1 MDRTDDASTSSTQSS
16 KQSSSAQSSS
26 KPTSS
31 TQSARTPSSASTPP
45 EIVIVKATREEL
57 PGAGLEIAGLP
68 VAVRLVKQLARSRI
82 HVVLLSDGVV
92 ELPPVGDPDSPG
104 LDELPAGTEV
114 VRVADGVTPASA
126 LETLR
131 AAHPKAAVVG
141 GDVFCISVSAAM
153 RAGWRDQA
161 SLAGAGPGAAPCTR
175 VSDETSRRDCEDRL
189 FGDLLR
195 GDLGFIA
202 RHLNKKIS
210 FPITRYLLCRLPVTP
225 NQVTL
230 GSALLG
236 LLGCALVATGSPGS
250 TMLGMAAA
258 QLQSVLDGCDGE
270 LARVRFQQTAIG
282 EWLDSLMDDGLNL
295 VLVLAITSGLVR
307 NGWGSAALVLGGATE
322 VMLLVYNLVSYRE
335 LVRQGAGGELLKIR
349 WKLNGGRDMK
359 AVWATPGAIGPV
371 RRVILTL
378 GRRDT
383 FVFAWM
389 VLAVL
394 HLMPLA
400 LLWAFLV
407 AVPCVVLAVAQLVL
421 PDAKP
426 EG

>member
-1 MDRTDDASTSSTQSS
+1 M
-16 KQSSSAQSSS
+16 
-26 KPTSS
+26 
-31 TQSARTPSSASTPP
+31 PP
-45 EIVIVKATREEL
+45 ESVIVKVTREEL

-68 VAVRLVKQLARSRI
+68 VAVRLIKQLARSRI
-82 HVVLLSDGVV
+82 NVLLLSDGAV
-92 ELPPVGDPDSPG
+92 ELPPAGIGS
-104 LDELPAGTEV
+104 LPAGTQVIPV
-114 VRVADGVTPASA
+114 VDGATPTSA
-126 LETLR
+126 LEALR
-131 AAHPKAAVVG
+131 AAHPQAPVAAVVG
-141 GDVFCISVSAAM
+141 GDMFCLSVSSAM
-153 RAGWRDQA
+153 RAGWREQSSA
-161 SLAGAGPGAAPCTR
+161 AGASPDAAAPCTR

-189 FGDLLR
+189 FADLLR

-202 RHLNKKIS
+202 RRINKKIS

-225 NQVTL
+225 NQVTI

-236 LLGCALVATGSPGS
+236 LAGCGLVATGSPGS

-295 VLVLAITSGLVR
+295 ALVLAITSGLVR
-307 NGWGSAALVLGGATE
+307 NGWGWPALLVGGATE
-322 VMLLVYNLVSYRE
+322 MMLLVYNLVSYRE

-359 AVWATPGAIGPV
+359 VVWATPGAIGPT
-371 RRVILTL
+371 RRLILTL

-389 VLAVL
+389 VLAFL
-394 HLMPLA
+394 RLMPVA
-400 LLWAFLV
+400 LCWAFLM
-407 AVPCVVLAVAQLVL
+407 AVPCFAIAVAQLVL
-421 PDAKP
+421 PDAP
-426 EG
+426 PTD

>member
-1 MDRTDDASTSSTQSS
+1 M
-16 KQSSSAQSSS
+16 
-26 KPTSS
+26 
-31 TQSARTPSSASTPP
+31 
-45 EIVIVKATREEL
+45 VIVKATRAEL

-68 VAVRLVKQLARSRI
+68 VVVRLVKQLARSRI
-82 HVVLLSDGVV
+82 HVRVLSDGGV
-92 ELPPVGDPDSPG
+92 ELPPVGKPG
-104 LDELPAGTEV
+104 VPNSRALATLPVGTEV
-114 VRVADGVTPASA
+114 VRVADGVTPATA
-126 LETLR
+126 LGQMR
-131 AAHPKAAVVG
+131 AEHPEAAVVG
-141 GDVFCISVSAAM
+141 GDVFCLSVSDAM
-153 RAGWRDQA
+153 RASWRDQTGGV
-161 SLAGAGPGAAPCTR
+161 AGAGPGQATCTR
-175 VSDETSRRDCEDRL
+175 ISDEATRRDCEDRL
-189 FGDLLR
+189 FADLLR

-210 FPITRYLLCRLPVTP
+210 FPITRHLLCRLPVTP
-225 NQVTL
+225 NQVTI

-236 LLGCALVATGSPGS
+236 LLGCGLVATGSPGS

-295 VLVLAITSGLVR
+295 ALVLAITSGLVR
-307 NGWGSAALVLGGATE
+307 NGWGSAALVLGGATA

-349 WKLNGGRDMK
+349 WKLNRGRDMK
-359 AVWATPGAIGPV
+359 AVWATPGAIGPT

-389 VLAVL
+389 VLAFL
-394 HLMPLA
+394 HLMPVA
-400 LLWAFLV
+400 LLWAFLM
-407 AVPCVVLAVAQLVL
+407 AVPCFALAVAQLVL
-421 PDAKP
+421 PEAKT